1 MIQATSSGELATPRA
16 SAFRRSRRTQNR
28 HFERVVAGE
37 LRRMARELSPNSL
50 QTMSSDHKKENH
62 MTTTIKEV
70 AHSHREGGA
79 CNTSHLD
86 RQTRP

>member
-1 MIQATSSGELATPRA
+1 
-16 SAFRRSRRTQNR
+16 
-28 HFERVVAGE
+28 
-37 LRRMARELSPNSL
+37 MARELSPNSL

-62 MTTTIKEV
+62 MTTITEV
-70 AHSHREGGA
+70 ARSHREGGV